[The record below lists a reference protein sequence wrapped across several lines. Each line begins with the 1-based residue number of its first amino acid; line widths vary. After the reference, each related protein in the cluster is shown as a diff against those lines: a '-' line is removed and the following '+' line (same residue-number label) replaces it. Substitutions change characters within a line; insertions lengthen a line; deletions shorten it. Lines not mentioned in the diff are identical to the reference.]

1 MVALTFT
8 VNGQEQTVSIDPA
21 DTLMDVL
28 RDRLHLTGT
37 KDGCREGECGS
48 CTVIVDGRPVSSCI
62 YAAKAAEGREVETI
76 EGLNGEALSG
86 IQQAMVEAGAVQC
99 GYCTPGFVMILTALL
114 RQHPKPSVGMI
125 EEALNGNICRCT
137 GYAQIFDAVLKVT
150 GGQEE
155 VSS

>member
-8 VNGQEQTVSIDPA
+8 VNGKGHTVHIDPA
-21 DTLMDVL
+21 ETLMDVL
-28 RDRLHLTGT
+28 RDRLLLTGT

-76 EGLNGEALSG
+76 EGLNGEALGG
-86 IQQAMVEAGAVQC
+86 IQQAMIEAGAVQC
-99 GYCTPGFVMILTALL
+99 GYCTPGFVMMLTALL
-114 RQHPKPSVGMI
+114 REHPKPDVGMI

-137 GYAQIFDAVLKVT
+137 GYAQIVDAVMKVT

-155 VSS
+155 ASP

>member
-137 GYAQIFDAVLKVT
+137 GYAQIVDAVLKVT